1 MRGIS
6 IMSREQLSLREL
18 ELLQELNE
26 IAVKTDNLNEN
37 IDEKFRSLDRKDIE
51 IAALKRELE
60 SCKREN
66 ARLFEIIQSWRSR
79 MDKVLETLQ
88 AN

>member
-1 MRGIS
+1 
-6 IMSREQLSLREL
+6 MSREQLSLREL
-18 ELLQELNE
+18 ELIQELNE
-26 IAVKTDNLNEN
+26 IAAKTEDLSRS
-37 IDEKFRSLDRKDIE
+37 IDEKFRTLDRKDLE

-66 ARLFEIIQSWRSR
+66 DRLFEIIQSWRSR

>member
-1 MRGIS
+1 
-6 IMSREQLSLREL
+6 MSREQLSLREL
-18 ELLQELNE
+18 ELIQELNE
-26 IAVKTDNLNEN
+26 IAAKTDQLSRS
-37 IDEKFRSLDRKDIE
+37 IDEKFRTLDRKDIE